1 MSVTADFLI
10 VGSGFYGSTV
20 AERLASNGRKV
31 LVIEKR
37 DHIGGNA
44 YTYVDDDT
52 QIEVH
57 AYGSHIFHTSNDR
70 VWKYLNQ
77 FTSFNNYRHTVW
89 STFKNRTY
97 SLPINLNTINSFYG
111 INLRPEEVGGFIK
124 KKLPKKEF

>member
-97 SLPINLNTINSFYG
+97 SLPINLNTINSFLWYKFTSRKNWW
-111 INLRPEEVGGFIK
+111 IYK